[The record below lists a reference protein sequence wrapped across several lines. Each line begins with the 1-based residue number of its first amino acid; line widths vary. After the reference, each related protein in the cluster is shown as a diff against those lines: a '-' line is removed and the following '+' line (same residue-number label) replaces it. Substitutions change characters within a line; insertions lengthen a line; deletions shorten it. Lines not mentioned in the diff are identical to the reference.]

1 MNTPHKLHK
10 TLAAAAMLAATTLTA
25 FGITL
30 EGTFNGTT
38 RYVSKSGSDANG
50 GTSWA
55 DAKRTIQAAVDL
67 CANGD
72 TVIVDDGEY
81 SDTTSWSTTDSGTTY
96 TIPTVVQITKR
107 IHLVSR
113 NGKHKT
119 HIVGQWANT
128 STGVANDGTAHRCIF
143 IGASVGNVL
152 IEGFTIRDGSVAAA
166 TAGNKSYDCG
176 AGVYGNTGSGQTYL
190 LDCDVVNCRAGTG
203 AAAARKVVPIR
214 CSFAGNRGVQGVSNA
229 HVLYRTD
236 CAYNCVFAYNG
247 PGERSTNSGATIF
260 TKHQAVTAVNC
271 TFIDNTAYGFAP
283 ADAYNMIAL
292 NCAFLG
298 DGFEQATYGTANNN
312 AYVYTTNCVQT
323 GTANKGGRMG
333 VDTGGTHCK
342 IGVPA
347 LQHYYAADSGEWI
360 FVEDGDLQDAGTDD
374 ALAIAATFVPEEY
387 LNTDFFGKPRR
398 VGDHIDIGAIEAQGE
413 AADPALGTVQIGS
426 GAAVRAG
433 ENLVSLPGGR
443 VSFAAATNQVRLVPA
458 IGDSQPLF
466 GFALSGD
473 WSSFYRYPD
482 LGEDR
487 GAWITPPGATSNVVV
502 SAKIATEEKWVDGSY
517 AGNDSDGS
525 VAKPYTTIQDAVAHT
540 AAYGLVHVAP
550 GIYASGGTNLESH
563 AVFARVGI
571 NGNIAIRSDEGP
583 GATTIDGGGAV
594 RCIAVRSQQNV
605 VHVQGFTIKDGL
617 TDVAT
622 TSNTAHHDA
631 GAGFWVTPQAWTN
644 TTGLTLNGYL
654 RNSQVT
660 DCVFVGN
667 TARKG
672 AAMCGGW
679 AQRCVFTGNK
689 IGTTLSE
696 RGAVAHLAIL
706 SACLVTN
713 NVQTKENSICSVY
726 HCHPYNVTFAE
737 PSWCE
742 GESSRFRPV
751 DLNTPSYNCVFMGG
765 FIDTNTPGG
774 VMATAGD
781 VGDSTLT
788 SSATWIPR
796 YATRKLFIDAP
807 GGDLHLRAA
816 TDAYK
821 KGDASAYRADIF
833 AVGDFEGNALAY
845 VDGNPIPGAYSTLGP
860 AEYPFVLTFR

>member
-1 MNTPHKLHK
+1 MNTPHILRKA
-10 TLAAAAMLAATTLTA
+10 LAVAAMLAATTLTA
-25 FGITL
+25 NAFNLTA
-30 EGTFNGTT
+30 FNGTT

-50 GTSWA
+50 GTSWN
-55 DAKRTIQAAVDL
+55 DAKLTIQAAVDL
-67 CANGD
+67 CADGD

-214 CSFAGNRGVQGVSNA
+214 CAFAGNRSVSETG
-229 HVLYRTD
+229 HVFYRTSY
-236 CAYNCVFAYNG
+236 AYNCVLSANG
-247 PGERSTNSGATIF
+247 PETMTTGTSGGALFSEVQGAT
-260 TKHQAVTAVNC
+260 VVNC
-271 TFIDNTAYGFAP
+271 TFIDNTCYSFRP
-283 ADAYNMIAL
+283 NKADDNHLTPVY

-298 DGFEQATYGTANNN
+298 DGEALSYGSGGGK
-312 AYVYTTNCVQT
+312 AYIYPTNCVQT
-323 GTANKGGRMG
+323 ASGTDIGGRIAKLGSAAGDYVG
-333 VDTGGTHCK
+333 VSEF
-342 IGVPA
+342 
-347 LQHYYAADSGEWI
+347 QHYYAADTDEWV
-360 FVEDGDLQDAGTDD
+360 FTTTGDLKDKGFNARSV
-374 ALAIAATFVPEEY
+374 AASFVPDEY
-387 LNTDFFGKPRR
+387 LDTDFFGNPRNWAS
-398 VGDHIDIGAIEAQGE
+398 VDIGAIEAQGE
-413 AADPALGTVQIGS
+413 AANPALGTIQM
-426 GAAVRAG
+426 GAGVAVRFGNA
-433 ENLVSLPGGR
+433 LAAMPGGR
-443 VSFAAATNQVRLVPA
+443 VSFGATTNQVRIVPT

-473 WSSFYRYPD
+473 WGSFYRYPD

-502 SAKIATEEKWVDGSY
+502 SAKIATEEKWVNGSY

-525 VAKPYTTIQDAVAHT
+525 VAKPYTTIQDAVDNT

-550 GIYASGGTNLESH
+550 GTYATGGKTLSGHS
-563 AVFARVGI
+563 VFARVGI

-583 GATTIDGGGAV
+583 GATTIDGGGTE

-631 GAGFWVTPQAWTN
+631 GAGFWVTPQSWNSA
-644 TTGLTLNGYL
+644 TGLPLNDYL